1 MTKNTPEIVHEKQEK
16 PSVVAPANG
25 RLVDLFARSIS
36 YLRVSLTDQCNLRC
50 VYCTPREID
59 EKLAC
64 GELLS
69 YEELLRVISLAVG
82 LGIRKVRL
90 TGGEPLVRKN
100 VISFIDRLAAIPDLQ
115 DIRLTTNG
123 VMLKTYGEAL
133 FAAGIRKLNISL
145 DTLKKERFARITG
158 RDLFDQVWE
167 GIEWVQSLGFSPVKL
182 NMVVL
187 RGVNDDELLDFAG
200 LALERDL
207 QVRFIEFMPIG
218 ESTIWGKEKYVSSDE
233 IRQRISVLG
242 EMEEAYS
249 HHMDGPARIYRFTK
263 IYGAEGE
270 TPKGTVGFISP
281 ISHKFCEKCNRLRL
295 TSEGRLRSC
304 LLSDRETDIKAILRG
319 GGSDEDI
326 RQALVHTILNKPRSH
341 TLLDS
346 EQAGCQGRMS
356 RIGG

>member
-1 MTKNTPEIVHEKQEK
+1 MTENTPEIVHEGQEK
-16 PSVVAPANG
+16 AAVGVPQGSP
-25 RLVDLFARSIS
+25 LVDLFARSIS

-50 VYCTPREID
+50 VYCTPKEID

-145 DTLKKERFARITG
+145 DTLKRDRFARITG

-167 GIEWVQSLGFSPVKL
+167 GIQWVQTIGFWPVKL

-187 RGVNDDELLDFAG
+187 RGVNDDELLDFAR
-200 LALERDL
+200 LSLKKDL

-218 ESTIWGKEKYVSSDE
+218 ESTIWGRDKYISSDE
-233 IRQRISVLG
+233 IRQRISALG
-242 EMEEAYS
+242 ELEEAYS
-249 HHMDGPARIYRFTK
+249 HHMDGPARIYRFK
-263 IYGAEGE
+263 KVYGAEGVK
-270 TPKGTVGFISP
+270 PKGTVGFISP
-281 ISHKFCEKCNRLRL
+281 ISHKFCDKCNRLRL
-295 TSEGRLRSC
+295 TSEGKLRSC
-304 LLSDRETDIKAILRG
+304 LLSDLETDIKAILRS
-319 GGSDEDI
+319 GGSDEDV
-326 RQALVHTILNKPRSH
+326 RQALMHTILNKPKSH
-341 TLLDS
+341 TLLGS
-346 EQAGCQGRMS
+346 EQVSCQGRMS